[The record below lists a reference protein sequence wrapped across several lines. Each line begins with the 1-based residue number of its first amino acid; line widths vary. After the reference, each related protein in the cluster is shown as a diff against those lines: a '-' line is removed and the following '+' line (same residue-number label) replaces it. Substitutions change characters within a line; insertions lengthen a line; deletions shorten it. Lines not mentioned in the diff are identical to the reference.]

1 VTTRSIRTS
10 LISAFA
16 LVIVLGIILLG
27 GFTLALTRN
36 NLVSN
41 AEASAQQVVSQ
52 LQRVVDTYIGY
63 MEDIAR
69 VVVGN
74 GDVRDL
80 VGGQSSGAEG
90 AHRVA
95 GFLQGIRAVRR
106 DIDSIVV
113 VPASGRLVT
122 SETGRPLNRH
132 WVRPDL
138 AGALSPARIEN
149 LFDDRYS
156 WVVSLFEPIAG
167 TEAFVQVDLNYGV
180 INDLCRQVQ
189 LGRSGYVFIVNGNG
203 DIVYHPRQQLIYS
216 NLKTEPID
224 DILKRRNG
232 ELRARVDGQDRIY
245 SFTTSPVTS
254 WTVVGVSYAKDI
266 LSSTAD
272 VEYSVWM
279 VALGCV
285 LVTVIVAWAI
295 SLRISRP
302 IEALRKSMQAVETG
316 NFDVT
321 IAVDANN
328 EIGLL
333 ARDCDIA
340 IRKVRDLLDR
350 NEAEQEHKRRLSLL
364 MLQSQINPHFLYN
377 TLDSIIWMIEL
388 GETRGAIEMTS
399 SLAKFF
405 RLGISRGS
413 EIISI
418 RHEISHIES
427 YLNIQKMRY
436 KNKLSYSIEVDAAL
450 YGYQSLKLLLQPLV
464 ENALYHGLK
473 AKEGP
478 GTIWV
483 KGRLDGGSVLLIVE
497 DDGVGMSSAKRE
509 GLLFADSDDD
519 VDHTGVR
526 NVHERVQ
533 LYFGRGYG
541 LRFYERDRGGTAV
554 EIELPAIRDS
564 GDPS

>member
-1 VTTRSIRTS
+1 
-10 LISAFA
+10 LISSFA

-36 NLVSN
+36 NLVAN
-41 AEASAQQVVSQ
+41 AESSNHQVVSQ

-74 GDVRDL
+74 NDVQDVAREQGVPRPD
-80 VGGQSSGAEG
+80 SAR
-90 AHRVA
+90 RVV
-95 GFLQGIRAVRR
+95 GFLQGIRAVRS

-113 VPASGRLVT
+113 VPPKGPLLT
-122 SETGRPLNRH
+122 SEPGRPLNPH
-132 WVRPDL
+132 WLKP
-138 AGALSPARIEN
+138 GFSGPLSPARIEN

-156 WVVSLFEPIAG
+156 WVVSLFEPVSTSAS
-167 TEAFVQVDLNYGV
+167 AFVQVNLNYGV
-180 INDLCRQVQ
+180 IDDLCRDVQ
-189 LGRSGYVFIVNGNG
+189 LGRSGYVFIVNAAG

-224 DILKRRNG
+224 EILDRQNG
-232 ELRARVDGQDRIY
+232 EFRSKSGGEDKIY
-245 SFTTSPVTS
+245 SFTTSPRTK
-254 WTVVGVSYAKDI
+254 WTVVGVTYAGDVFAGT
-266 LSSTAD
+266 SD

-279 VALGCV
+279 VGLGV
-285 LVTVIVAWAI
+285 FLVTVVVAWAI

-316 NFDVT
+316 NFDVD
-321 IAVDANN
+321 IAVDTDN

-333 ARDCDIA
+333 AQDCDIA
-340 IRKVRDLLDR
+340 IKKVRDLLDR

-388 GETRGAIEMTS
+388 GDSKSAIAMTS

-405 RLGISRGS
+405 RLGISKGN

-427 YLNIQKMRY
+427 YLAIQKMRY
-436 KNKLSYSIEVDAAL
+436 KSKLSYQINIDSTL
-450 YGYQSLKLLLQPLV
+450 YGYQILKLLLQPLV

-473 AKEGP
+473 AKDGP

-483 KGRLDGGSVLLIVE
+483 KGRLDGERALLTVE
-497 DDGVGMSSAKRE
+497 DDGVGMPFEVWS
-509 GLLFADSDDD
+509 GLLVGGIDEEL
-519 VDHTGVR
+519 DHTGVR
-526 NVHERVQ
+526 NVHQRIQ
-533 LYFGRGYG
+533 LYFGQGYG
-541 LRFYERDRGGTAV
+541 LRFQPRSGGGTCV
-554 EIELPAIRDS
+554 QIELPAMKDV
-564 GDPS
+564 GEAP

>member
-1 VTTRSIRTS
+1 MTFRSIRTS

-16 LVIVLGIILLG
+16 LVIVIGIILLG

-74 GDVRDL
+74 GDVQEL
-80 VGGQSSGAEG
+80 VRGRTSPAEDG
-90 AHRVA
+90 RIA

-113 VPASGRLVT
+113 VPSSGRLVT
-122 SETGRPLNRH
+122 SETGRPINPR
-132 WVRPDL
+132 WVKPDL
-138 AGALSPARIEN
+138 VGSLSPARIEN

-167 TEAFVQVDLNYGV
+167 SSAFVQVDLNYGV

-189 LGRSGYVFIVNGNG
+189 LGRSGYVFIVNSAG

-224 DILKRRNG
+224 AILKHQNG
-232 ELRARVDGQDRIY
+232 ELRDRIDGRDRIY
-245 SFTTSPVTS
+245 SFTTSPVTR
-254 WTVVGVSYAKDI
+254 WTVVGVSDANDI
-266 LSSTAD
+266 LSSTSD

-321 IAVDANN
+321 IAVDADN

-340 IRKVRDLLDR
+340 IRKVRDLLGR

-388 GETRGAIEMTS
+388 GETYGAIEMTS

-405 RLGISRGS
+405 RLGISKGS

-450 YGYQSLKLLLQPLV
+450 YGYQILKLLLQPLV

-473 AKEGP
+473 AKDGP
-478 GTIWV
+478 GTIWIR
-483 KGRLDGGSVLLIVE
+483 GCLDGDRVLLTIE
-497 DDGVGMSSAKRE
+497 DDGVGMSPETLGR
-509 GLLFADSDDD
+509 LLVADPDEDIE
-519 VDHTGVR
+519 HTGVR

-533 LYFGRGYG
+533 LYFGQGYG
-541 LRFYERDRGGTAV
+541 LRFQMRNEGGTAV
-554 EIELPAIRDS
+554 HIELPAMRDS
-564 GDPS
+564 GDAS